1 VTRTGRLIVLALV
14 MAVGVALLA
23 AAQSTKPA
31 APAKPATPTQAAA
44 ASQPADP
51 LPRTETRE
59 RNLRA
64 YVELL
69 RSDLR
74 TQKVAVITE
83 LMQFTD
89 ADDAVFWPIY
99 REYELDLSRLNDG
112 RLRLIETYAK
122 SYTKLTS
129 TIAND
134 LMVKA
139 LELEAQRTALKQ
151 KYYGKLK
158 TVVSPVTAARAV
170 QIENQIQLL
179 IDLQIA
185 ASLPVAQ

>member
-1 VTRTGRLIVLALV
+1 MTSLSRSLTLAV
-14 MAVGVALLA
+14 VVAIALPWLA
-23 AAQSTKPA
+23 AAQS
-31 APAKPATPTQAAA
+31 AKPATPAQPA
-44 ASQPADP
+44 ASAEVSTP
-51 LPRTETRE
+51 LPRTESRD

-83 LMQFTD
+83 MMQFND
-89 ADDAVFWPIY
+89 ADDAAFWPIY
-99 REYELDLSRLNDG
+99 REYELQLSRLNDD
-112 RLRLIETYAK
+112 RLRLIETYANT
-122 SYTKLTS
+122 YTKLTP

-139 LELEAQRTALKQ
+139 LDLEAQRTALKQ

-158 TVVSPVTAARAV
+158 TALSPITAARAV

-179 IDLQIA
+179 IDLQVA
-185 ASLPVAQ
+185 ASLPVVQ